1 MKVPYC
7 SKKVQHM
14 FKKYMYLVVISR
26 NGQLLCVVD
35 VNIHIM
41 DVYISHFLCNFFK
54 SIISKIRTCISF
66 FLKGLNINIIW
77 LLTICFTLNKNRIDF
92 CVLYKTETE
101 KNVSSF

>member
-41 DVYISHFLCNFFK
+41 DFYISHFLCNFLNPSSPRLGHVFP
-54 SIISKIRTCISF
+54 I